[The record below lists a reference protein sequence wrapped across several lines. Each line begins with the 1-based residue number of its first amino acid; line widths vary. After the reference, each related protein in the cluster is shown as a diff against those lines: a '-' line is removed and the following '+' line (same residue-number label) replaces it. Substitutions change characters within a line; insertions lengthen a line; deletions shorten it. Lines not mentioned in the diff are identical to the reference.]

1 LNYLHDVIKRPL
13 ITEKGMSLKEQQNK
27 IILQVNPSANKHE
40 IKKAVEEML
49 KVKVENVATVSMKG
63 KRKRLG
69 ARVGTRSDWKKAIV
83 TLKEGEKV
91 EYLEGVTG

>member
-1 LNYLHDVIKRPL
+1 LNYIHDIIKRPL
-13 ITEKGMSLKEQQNK
+13 ITEKGMSLKEQENK
-27 IILQVNPSANKHE
+27 IILQVNPSANKQE

-49 KVKVENVATVSMKG
+49 KVKVEKVATVSMKG

-69 ARVGTRSDWKKAIV
+69 ARVGVRSDWKKAIV

>member
-1 LNYLHDVIKRPL
+1 MNNLYDVIKKPL
-13 ITEKGMSLKEQQNK
+13 ITEKGMDLKEKQNK
-27 IILQVNPSANKHE
+27 IVLKVDPAANKHE
-40 IKKAVEEML
+40 IKAAVEDIL

-69 ARVGTRSDWKKAIV
+69 ARMGKRSDWKKAII

>member
-1 LNYLHDVIKRPL
+1 LNYIHDIIKRPL
-13 ITEKGMSLKEQQNK
+13 ITEKGMGLKEQENK
-27 IILQVNPSANKHE
+27 IILQVNPSANKQE

-49 KVKVENVATVSMKG
+49 KVKVEKVATVSMKG

-69 ARVGTRSDWKKAIV
+69 VRLGRRSDWKKAII